1 MVRMLGIIVG
11 ALNASLRQG
20 GGLFFRDR
28 RARFIRRCCWRGIK
42 GSWIQPVEDEVEN
55 YDVYED
61 DYVNDYS
68 VFLL

>member
-1 MVRMLGIIVG
+1 MVRMLGIILG

-20 GGLFFRDR
+20 GGLLFRDR
-28 RARFIRRCCWRGIK
+28 RARFIRRSCWRGIK